1 MAIAKTPKKKSPVG
15 DSKSGLGTKLS
26 RAAGAAPTRGSAAT
40 PTRGAAAKSMGAGAT
55 SGRGAAAKSSGAG
68 ARSGVRRPASKT
80 KLVYEPFDYSALL
93 PNPIIGVDEVGR
105 GCLAGP
111 VFAAAVILPADFS
124 IEGIT
129 DSKLLSEARREILA
143 ELIHSQCH
151 VGIGFASVGEIDRL
165 NILQASLLAMKRAIE
180 NLEVGIGHVLVD
192 GNQRISNLEG
202 YRQTTV
208 IKGDLRATPI
218 GAASIVAKVARDT
231 MMKRLAE
238 THSVYGFEK
247 HKGYASSVHIE
258 AIQKYGPCVHHR
270 STFAG
275 VREHWTELLDE
286 ERARDP
292 F

>member
-1 MAIAKTPKKKSPVG
+1 MALSKALKKNTSSVDSVAVKRSKSPARKAV
-15 DSKSGLGTKLS
+15 SKSK
-26 RAAGAAPTRGSAAT
+26 
-40 PTRGAAAKSMGAGAT
+40 
-55 SGRGAAAKSSGAG
+55 
-68 ARSGVRRPASKT
+68 V
-80 KLVYEPFDYSALL
+80 VYEPFDYSQLL

-111 VFAAAVILPADFS
+111 VFAAAVILPSDFS
-124 IEGIT
+124 VEGIT

-143 ELIHSQCH
+143 ELIHNHCH

-180 NLEVGIGHVLVD
+180 NLEIGMGHVLVD
-192 GNQRISNLEG
+192 GNQRIPNLEG

-208 IKGDLRATPI
+208 IKGDLRAVPI

-238 THSVYGFEK
+238 SHNVYGFEK
-247 HKGYASSVHIE
+247 HKGYASSVHIK
-258 AIQKYGPCVHHR
+258 AIQKHGPCVHHR